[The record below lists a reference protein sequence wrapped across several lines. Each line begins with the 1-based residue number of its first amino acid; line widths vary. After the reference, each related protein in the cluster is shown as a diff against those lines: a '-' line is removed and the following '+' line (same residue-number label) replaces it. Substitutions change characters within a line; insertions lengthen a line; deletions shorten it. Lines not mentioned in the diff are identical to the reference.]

1 MSSFISTLTSPVML
15 DEFNLK
21 GGGLLSLTQ
30 AGTEES
36 SSAEFRDSGAAGLV
50 RLKVNTLGFFE
61 FDKLSERRRRTD
73 P

>member
-1 MSSFISTLTSPVML
+1 ML

-36 SSAEFRDSGAAGLV
+36 SSAEFRDSGAPGLV
-50 RLKVNTLGFFE
+50 RLKVNTLVF
-61 FDKLSERRRRTD
+61 LSSTNSVKDGVEQIHEHSQLLGIS
-73 P
+73 

>member
-1 MSSFISTLTSPVML
+1 MSSFISTLTRAVML

-36 SSAEFRDSGAAGLV
+36 SSAEFRDIGAAGLV
-50 RLKVNTLGFFE
+50 A
-61 FDKLSERRRRTD
+61 S
-73 P
+73 

>member
-1 MSSFISTLTSPVML
+1 ML

-36 SSAEFRDSGAAGLV
+36 SSAEFRDIGAAGLV
-50 RLKVNTLGFFE
+50 A
-61 FDKLSERRRRTD
+61 S
-73 P
+73 